1 MAQPDIIVYSPENK
15 PALIVQIKAI
25 KEGMPDELE
34 RTRRALMDAY
44 KSSVAAHYLVV
55 QRNGLFLW
63 EKGAVAGTPAKHASL
78 KSVLREYAAS
88 ISDPEASLRRDGLE
102 IIVRSW
108 LDDLAIGIRSP
119 KSNVE
124 ADQLLVSSG
133 IYKEIRDGRVESEFQ
148 Q

>member
-15 PALIVQIKAI
+15 PTLIVQIKAI
-25 KEGMPDELE
+25 KEGKPDELE
-34 RTRRALMDAY
+34 RTRQALMDAY
-44 KSSVAAHYLVV
+44 RSSEASHYLVI
-55 QRNGLFLW
+55 QRNGIFLW
-63 EKGAVAGTPAKHASL
+63 KKGAAAGTLPEHASL

-88 ISDPEASLRRDGLE
+88 ISDPELSLRRDGLE
-102 IIVRSW
+102 MVVRSW
-108 LDDLAIGIRSP
+108 LDDLTIGIRSP